1 MKSNFWGPAIACAC
15 ISFIVFMGVL
25 EKIFDSLP
33 PSRVHVLGYQVAG
46 ILAFLGIAGI
56 AIGIKI
62 LKKRQLLAAGLI
74 GFFFVPIVF
83 AILAFI
89 FGP

>member
-1 MKSNFWGPAIACAC
+1 MKSNFWRPAIACAC
-15 ISFIVFMGVL
+15 VSFFIFFGVL